1 MSAPK
6 VFVNE
11 VVRVLIVD
19 DEPLARRRLRRF
31 LDGRDGVEV
40 AGEADNGRTAVTAI
54 RTLSPDLVFL
64 DIRMPDLDGFGVV
77 HEIGT
82 AAMPAV
88 VFITAFDEYAID
100 AFEISALDYVLKPF
114 TNKRL
119 EQALERALERLR
131 EQRAGAL
138 RERLECLLD
147 AQEQRLAKS
156 SEKTPEKRLRRF
168 SVRRG
173 GRLFFVP
180 FGDVDWIESDGPY
193 IRLHTGERTHLVR
206 DSLKRL
212 EGALDPTEFA
222 RVHRSVMVRIDR
234 VEELRPLDHGE
245 YEVTLQSGVRLKL
258 SRSYRDVLGRL
269 MTG

>member
-1 MSAPK
+1 MS
-6 VFVNE
+6 E
-11 VVRVLIVD
+11 LVRVLIVD

-100 AFEISALDYVLKPF
+100 AFEVSALDYVLKPF
-114 TNKRL
+114 ANKRL
-119 EQALERALERLR
+119 EQALQRALERLR
-131 EQRAGAL
+131 EKRAGASL

-147 AQEQRLAKS
+147 AQEERLAS
-156 SEKTPEKRLRRF
+156 SVKKDPETRLRRLA
-168 SVRRG
+168 VRRG

-180 FGDVDWIESDGPY
+180 LGDVGWIESDGAY
-193 IRLHTGERTHLVR
+193 VRLHTGERTHLVR

-222 RVHRSVMVRIDR
+222 RVHRSVMVRIDH
-234 VEELRPLDHGE
+234 VEALRPLDHGE
-245 YEVTLQSGVRLKL
+245 YEVILQSGVCLKL